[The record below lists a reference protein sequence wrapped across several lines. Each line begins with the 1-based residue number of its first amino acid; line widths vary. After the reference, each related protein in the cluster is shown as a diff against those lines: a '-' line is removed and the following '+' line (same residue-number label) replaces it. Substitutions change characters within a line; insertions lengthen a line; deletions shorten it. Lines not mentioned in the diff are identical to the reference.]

1 MKPWR
6 LTAGELAAGYT
17 SRELDPVEVLNAC
30 MERLEDV
37 NPTLNAVV
45 ASDRNSAMQAA
56 GKSAERWKAGI
67 PLSALDGVPVTVKD
81 NLFVKGMRATWGSAA
96 YESFVPEEDDLP
108 VARLRASGAVILGK
122 TNTPE
127 FALAGHTNNLIF
139 GSTGNPWAPDLS
151 PGGSSGGAASAL
163 MAGVAPLALG
173 TDAGGSTRRPA
184 SHCGCIGLRTSIG
197 AIPRRH
203 GFPPLAGDFQ
213 TVGLLTR
220 SVADIRRTLD
230 CVGAPSPQMSGLPAK
245 MKMKVAAVCEIGDH
259 PVDPEIRAAFGSF
272 TDAVRALGS
281 TVIDVDPPFD
291 PDEAT
296 ALFMDIAA
304 PGVARV
310 VDSLGSAGDGL
321 TEAIR
326 SMAEEGRRKP
336 AADYVKAMDAVM
348 AFRWT
353 FADFFEQWDFLI
365 LPTAAALP
373 WPRTDAGPR
382 IIDGQA
388 AGPRASAI
396 YTTFVNVAGLPGIS
410 VPFAES
416 ADGLPIGMQIV
427 GPAGSDRALIDI
439 AEQLELDVHRP
450 QLVL

>member
-6 LTAGELAAGYT
+6 LTAGELAAGYK
-17 SRELDPVEVLNAC
+17 SGELDPVEALEAC
-30 MERLEDV
+30 LERLEDV
-37 NPTLNAVV
+37 NPTLNAIV
-45 ASDRNSAMQAA
+45 AIDPNGAIEAA
-56 GKSAERWKAGI
+56 AASAERWRAGN
-67 PLSALDGVPVTVKD
+67 PLSRLDGVPVTVKD
-81 NLFVKGMRATWGSAA
+81 NLFVKGMRATWGSMA
-96 YESFVPEEDDLP
+96 YESFVPDKDDLP

-139 GSTGNPWAPDLS
+139 GSTGNPWNPDLS

-163 MAGVAPLALG
+163 MAGIAPLALG

-184 SHCGCIGLRTSIG
+184 SHCGCIGLRSSLS

-213 TVGLLTR
+213 TIGLLAR
-220 SVADIRRTLD
+220 SIADVRLMLD
-230 CVGAPSPQMSGLPAK
+230 RVSAPRMPNAGPSDDLK
-245 MKMKVAAVCEIGDH
+245 IAAVCEVGKH
-259 PVDPEIRAAFGSF
+259 PVDPEVRSAFASF
-272 TDAVRALGS
+272 ADTVRALGS
-281 TVIDVDPPFD
+281 TVIDISPPFD
-291 PDEAT
+291 PDDAT
-296 ALFMDIAA
+296 ALFTDIAA

-310 VDSLGSAGDGL
+310 VDTLGNASDRL
-321 TEAIR
+321 TEAIKG
-326 SMAEEGRRKP
+326 MAEEGRRKQ
-336 AADYVKAMDAVM
+336 ATDYVKTFDAVT
-348 AFRWT
+348 AFRWK
-353 FADFFEQWDFLI
+353 FADFFEQWDFMI
-365 LPTAAALP
+365 TPTAAALP
-373 WPRTDAGPR
+373 WPRSDAAPR

-410 VPFAES
+410 IPFAES

-427 GPAGSDRALIDI
+427 GAVGSDYALINL
-439 AEQLELDVHRP
+439 AEQIELDMHRP